1 MLKPEEIYALIQDD
15 VTSERKRFAEVGR
28 RYYDGKHD
36 IVNYKLYYY
45 NADGKLVEDTTR
57 SNIKISHPF
66 FTELVDQC
74 VQYMLSGKESF
85 VKSDIPELQNDLDL
99 YFGDDFKSELADTL
113 TDVCSCGFG
122 HMYAYKSTNER
133 TAFVFADAMGVVEV
147 RAKDTDDHTEYVI
160 YWYIDRIDKGQ
171 KKIKRIQVWDK
182 KEVTYFVQVD
192 EGKIEKDTDEPI
204 NPRPHIVYEK
214 DGEEGK
220 FGDSLGYIPF
230 FRIDNNRKQT
240 SHLKPVKDIIDDYDL
255 MSCGLSNN
263 IQDVSEAVWVVKG
276 FQGDNLEEMIQNVK
290 TKKHIGV
297 EPDGDVDIKTISIP
311 YEARKI
317 KMETD
322 EKNIYRFG
330 MGFNSAQLG
339 DGNITN
345 VVIKSRYA
353 LLDLKCNKLEIR
365 LKAFLKNLVKIVL
378 QEINEINGTDYQS
391 KDVYFE
397 FDREVMTNA
406 TDNATIDF
414 TKAQTEQVRMTTL
427 LNAASLLDEETVLKA
442 ICEVLDID
450 YEKVKDK
457 VPKRPA
463 TDLNAVSEKLAG
475 VVPQEGGDS
484 GGGESV

>member
-1 MLKPEEIYALIQDD
+1 M
-15 VTSERKRFAEVGR
+15 
-28 RYYDGKHD
+28 
-36 IVNYKLYYY
+36 
-45 NADGKLVEDTTR
+45 
-57 SNIKISHPF
+57 
-66 FTELVDQC
+66 
-74 VQYMLSGKESF
+74 
-85 VKSDIPELQNDLDL
+85 
-99 YFGDDFKSELADTL
+99 
-113 TDVCSCGFG
+113 
-122 HMYAYKSTNER
+122 
-133 TAFVFADAMGVVEV
+133 
-147 RAKDTDDHTEYVI
+147 
-160 YWYIDRIDKGQ
+160 
-171 KKIKRIQVWDK
+171 
-182 KEVTYFVQVD
+182 
-192 EGKIEKDTDEPI
+192 
-204 NPRPHIVYEK
+204 
-214 DGEEGK
+214 
-220 FGDSLGYIPF
+220 
-230 FRIDNNRKQT
+230 
-240 SHLKPVKDIIDDYDL
+240 KPVKDIIDDYDL

-276 FQGDNLEEMIQNVK
+276 FQGDNLEEIIQNVK

-339 DGNITN
+339 DGNVTN

-378 QEINEINGTDYQS
+378 QEINEANGTDYQP

-427 LNAASLLDEETVLKA
+427 LNAASLLDNETVLKA
-442 ICEVLDID
+442 ICEILEID
-450 YEKVKDK
+450 YEEVKDK
-457 VPKRPA
+457 IPKQPA
-463 TDLNAVSEKLAG
+463 TDLNAASEKLAG
-475 VVPQEGGDS
+475 VVPQEGGDD
-484 GGGESV
+484 GGGGTV